1 LFIGKGQSGSHR
13 GVGVSGTDQLS
24 LSSLSEREG
33 PDQPLSSTSYD
44 TASFHPLHACNNG
57 IWSPGSC
64 TPACTPFPT
73 SEESYAY
80 TPEKERETH
89 VELRSRL
96 PRVSGSV
103 RPHYLIDVCKS
114 LVEGPSEDTY
124 GRCVA
129 MQTYT

>member
-1 LFIGKGQSGSHR
+1 M
-13 GVGVSGTDQLS
+13 LS
-24 LSSLSEREG
+24 LSPLSEREG
-33 PDQPLSSTSYD
+33 PDHPLSIKSYD
-44 TASFHPLHACNNG
+44 TASVHLQHVGNNG

-64 TPACTPFPT
+64 TPVNTPIPT

-80 TPEKERETH
+80 TSEMERETR

-96 PRVSGSV
+96 PSVSGLV

-129 MQTYT
+129 RDRRMPKCNYHSFARLIPAYAN